1 MGCGGSKGKPD
12 PAAAEMTPEE
22 AEQAEQERL
31 VDKLSRENARAK
43 ETIQQLRAQ
52 GNVEQAKEL
61 EKMVET
67 LDAIEA
73 KHAAAKQAQIDMYI
87 NESPELNIRIQLEW
101 GEALYENQ
109 IRTRHKVSLLKSKIA
124 PKADLS
130 ALFALHIQLMYN
142 GMPLENDKTWED
154 YKVKPDNSGLV
165 QLTAEGMFGL
175 KDQDKR
181 ANSLDLFE
189 AAAEGEVE
197 DVEFVCKYAPP
208 RVNEED
214 DAKRLALH
222 LASKNGHLKVV
233 ETLLKAKSDVS
244 HRDKYKHTPLHLAAS
259 KGHDQVLSALLDAG
273 ADVNAEDEDGDTALK
288 WAKTNKRPKVIK
300 LLQHAILEVQK
311 EDKKKQAMNQAE
323 VESLKKNIEKSSW
336 WKFC

>member
-52 GNVEQAKEL
+52 GNVEQAKEVRPPLQGRLISTCQL

-214 DAKRLALH
+214 DVRVTEPKPNPH
-222 LASKNGHLKVV
+222 N
-233 ETLLKAKSDVS
+233 
-244 HRDKYKHTPLHLAAS
+244 HRAPY
-259 KGHDQVLSALLDAG
+259 LSL
-273 ADVNAEDEDGDTALK
+273 
-288 WAKTNKRPKVIK
+288 I
-300 LLQHAILEVQK
+300 HI
-311 EDKKKQAMNQAE
+311 
-323 VESLKKNIEKSSW
+323 
-336 WKFC
+336 